1 MGLANATEHSSHEVK
16 FLTLQANSMKLPDMH
31 RSLRVLI
38 ISCFIFALSAPRAS
52 SVQKNEQTEFLQL
65 QNLSGTRGGN
75 LVLAV
80 DGDPENFNQMLTSG
94 LANMAITQRIS
105 AGLVRVNRSNLQLEP
120 SLAKRWDVDESG
132 RTYTIHLRRGVRFS
146 NGDNFSAD
154 DVLFTFQVLSDPNI
168 PSQMV
173 GQIEIE
179 GKSPTVT
186 KIDDFTVKLSFQR
199 PVGMGLRMLDSIPII
214 PKSRLLKPYREGRF
228 VTTWG
233 PAVNPEE
240 VVGLGPFRLKE
251 YQRGIK
257 VVLERNPYFWKRD
270 RNGQTLP
277 YLDTV
282 TFLIVPDLNSQAL
295 RFQRGELDLVSS
307 PTLNP
312 ESYASL
318 RRRQIG
324 YTLRDLGPGLTMDF
338 LWFNLN
344 RGSNDQGRPYVEPD
358 KLSLFEK
365 PEFRLAV
372 SHALDRE
379 GMARSI
385 LLGLGVPQYGP
396 VSSGNRDWTNKAVPR
411 TDYDPDRSR
420 ELLQRIGLRDTNGD
434 GILEY
439 GSSGRPLEL
448 MLFTTRGNSV
458 REKTA
463 QVIQNNLSKVGI
475 RIRIQH
481 FLLNEIASRFLNSF
495 DWETILFGVV
505 PTDVTPDLQSE
516 LWYSS
521 GSMHLW
527 NPGQTKPESQWE
539 ADIDSL
545 ISKLVRSMDPA
556 ARKASFGRAQ
566 EIWAEQMPAIP
577 TFASNILVG
586 WSNRLGN
593 VRPSILAPH
602 LIWNAEELT
611 LRKP

>member
-1 MGLANATEHSSHEVK
+1 
-16 FLTLQANSMKLPDMH
+16 MH
-31 RSLRVLI
+31 RLLRAWLILFFVL
-38 ISCFIFALSAPRAS
+38 ALNPLRAS
-52 SVQKNEQTEFLQL
+52 LIQEGERTEFLQL
-65 QNLSGTRGGN
+65 DNLTGARGGN

-120 SLAKRWDVDESG
+120 SLAKQWDVDESG

-146 NGDNFSAD
+146 NGDNFGAD

-173 GQIEIE
+173 GQIEID
-179 GKSPTVT
+179 GKPPAVT

-214 PKSRLLKPYREGRF
+214 PKSRLLEPYREGRF
-228 VTTWG
+228 TSVWG
-233 PAVNPEE
+233 PTVNPQE
-240 VVGLGPFRLKE
+240 VAGLGPFRLKE
-251 YQRGIK
+251 YQRGTK
-257 VVLERNPYFWKRD
+257 VVLERNPYYWKKD

-312 ESYASL
+312 ENYASL
-318 RRRQIG
+318 RRRQTV

-344 RGSNDQGRPYVEPD
+344 RGVNDRGKPYVDPD

-365 PEFRLAV
+365 PEFRRAV
-372 SHALDRE
+372 SYALDRE

-396 VSSGNRDWTNKAVPR
+396 VSSGNRDWHNNAIPR
-411 TDYDPDRSR
+411 TGYDPDRSR
-420 ELLQRIGLRDTNGD
+420 ELLHQIGLRDANAD

-439 GSSGRPLEL
+439 GSPSRPLEL

-463 QVIQNNLSKVGI
+463 QVIQDNLSKVGI
-475 RIRIQH
+475 RISVQH
-481 FLLNEIASRFLNSF
+481 FLLNEIASRFMSSY
-495 DWETILFGVV
+495 DWETILFGLV
-505 PTDVTPDLQSE
+505 PTDVTPELQSE
-516 LWYSS
+516 LWFSS
-521 GSMHLW
+521 GTMHLW
-527 NPGQTKPESQWE
+527 SPGQKKPERRWE

-545 ISKLVRSMDPA
+545 IFKLVRSRDPA
-556 ARKASFGRAQ
+556 VRKASFDRAQ
-566 EIWAEQMPAIP
+566 EIWVGNMPAVP
-577 TFASNILVG
+577 TFASDVLVG

-611 LRKP
+611 VRKP